1 MSWLQSF
8 DTNYTPNGKAIFTSG
23 AYRVLHINCPVN
35 VKVYD
40 SNENLVAAIVDDKCQ
55 EIIDSSIVTYINEN
69 NEKLVY
75 LPASCNYKVDFFAF
89 DDGVMTYSINE
100 YSEVAGGITR
110 ITNYY
115 DVPLIKGEN
124 LSGIVPSATQQE
136 LINGLNKGSNI
147 VYSLADENNN
157 NIEVSSNL
165 IGEEAQSANYI
176 VNVTANNDVC
186 YVEGTDSIVSGNYA
200 KLIAIA
206 ASGYKFNGWYENN
219 TLLSKDTEYRFCVT
233 KDHNILGMFSKNSS
247 DSLAT
252 YIVPSNGHI
261 HNSVLQNVKDAT
273 CTENGYTGDKI
284 CSICNEVIEK
294 GKVIDAKGHNSVLQ
308 NVKDATCAEN
318 GYTGDKICSICNEV
332 IEKGKVIDAKG
343 HNSVLQN
350 VKDATCTENGYTG
363 DKICSIC
370 NEVIEKGKVI
380 DAKGHNSVLQN
391 VKDATCAENG
401 YTGDKI
407 CSICNEVIEKGKV
420 IDAKGHNFKE
430 GICIV
435 CNKKQITD
443 MSKPVNKKLKKG
455 MSITDR
461 KTKAIYKIKDIGRN
475 KTVEYVK
482 STSKNATNII
492 IPNKIKFKGKTYK
505 VIAIGKNSFK
515 GNKKIVAVK
524 IGKNIKTIKRHAFYK
539 CKNLR
544 YILVK
549 TDRLK
554 FSNIG
559 KDAFGKGY
567 SNPRVKVNK
576 NVKKKYM
583 KIFISRGLSKQALFV
598 ITQQNL

>member
-294 GKVIDAKGHNSVLQ
+294 GKVIDAKGHN
-308 NVKDATCAEN
+308 
-318 GYTGDKICSICNEV
+318 
-332 IEKGKVIDAKG
+332 
-343 HNSVLQN
+343 
-350 VKDATCTENGYTG
+350 
-363 DKICSIC
+363 
-370 NEVIEKGKVI
+370 
-380 DAKGHNSVLQN
+380 
-391 VKDATCAENG
+391 
-401 YTGDKI
+401 
-407 CSICNEVIEKGKV
+407 
-420 IDAKGHNFKE
+420 FKE

>member
-294 GKVIDAKGHNSVLQ
+294 GKVIDAKGHS
-308 NVKDATCAEN
+308 
-318 GYTGDKICSICNEV
+318 
-332 IEKGKVIDAKG
+332 
-343 HNSVLQN
+343 
-350 VKDATCTENGYTG
+350 
-363 DKICSIC
+363 
-370 NEVIEKGKVI
+370 
-380 DAKGHNSVLQN
+380 SVLQN